1 MKLLFQSDDYGITEG
16 VTCGALKGIRDGLV
30 RNTGLFVNMPSS
42 RFAAEQIKYY
52 PQCCFGI
59 DINLVAG
66 RPISPVDQVPN
77 LVKGTGEFY
86 TSGEIVAKTNISLT
100 EMNTDKME
108 NDPYPFDE
116 TMIEAENQ
124 VKRFIELVGK
134 KPGYIQGHS
143 LITPNINK
151 AIETIAEK
159 YEIPYTMNFL
169 KEFNFHWVSINW
181 YLRPFPIEKQLQTDV
196 EERALEVIPEILDYE
211 NSFLVSHVGFVD
223 EDLFRCSNYTVIRA
237 KDLCMACS
245 PRLKAFIEENHVEL
259 VRYDDFKKG

>member
-16 VTCGALKGIRDGLV
+16 VACGALKAIRDGLV

-66 RPISPVDQVPN
+66 RPISPVDQIPN
-77 LVKGTGEFY
+77 LVKPTGEFY
-86 TSGEIVAKTNISLT
+86 TSGEIVAKSNVSMMEIK
-100 EMNTDKME
+100 TDVME
-108 NDPYPFDE
+108 DDPYPFDE
-116 TMIEAENQ
+116 TLIEAENQ
-124 VKRFIELVGK
+124 VKRFIELVGRR
-134 KPGYIQGHS
+134 PGYIQGHS
-143 LITPNINK
+143 LMTPNINR

-169 KEFNFHWVSINW
+169 KEFDFHWVTINW
-181 YLRPFPIEKQLQTDV
+181 YVRPFPVEKQLQTDV
-196 EERALEVIPEILDYE
+196 EEGVMKVIPEILDYE

-237 KDLCMACS
+237 KDLFMACS
-245 PRLKAFIEENHVEL
+245 PRLKAFIEEHNIEL
-259 VRYDDFKKG
+259 VTYDDFKKG